1 MTMSINGIQTI
12 FHDIKSDLGAIF
24 QLLQM
29 MEQDAQDPMSK
40 KLLQMA
46 IERKERLHQ
55 HIEEIKQEIL
65 GSTKG

>member
-1 MTMSINGIQTI
+1 MSTSGIQNV

-29 MEQDAQDPMSK
+29 MEQDTQDPMNK

-46 IERKERLHQ
+46 IERKARLHQ
-55 HIEEIKQEIL
+55 HIEEIKLEIL
-65 GSTKG
+65 GRKNG